1 MTLRAVFAVAIVA
14 AVFSGSADAQPTT
27 YDVKTINFDLWCQE
41 QANLPADRCDQRL
54 PQDEERYEAFRDT
67 IEKYEIP
74 YLQQKQREQQ
84 IKTNILEHDPVDNP
98 LDKQLPSSQQ
108 TIHQ

>member
-1 MTLRAVFAVAIVA
+1 MTRTILSTAFVTALFCGA
-14 AVFSGSADAQPTT
+14 AQAQPTT

-54 PQDEERYEAFRDT
+54 PQDEDRYEAFRNT

-84 IKTNILEHDPVDNP
+84 LNADILERDPVDNP
-98 LDKQLPSSQQ
+98 TDKQPPSTEQ